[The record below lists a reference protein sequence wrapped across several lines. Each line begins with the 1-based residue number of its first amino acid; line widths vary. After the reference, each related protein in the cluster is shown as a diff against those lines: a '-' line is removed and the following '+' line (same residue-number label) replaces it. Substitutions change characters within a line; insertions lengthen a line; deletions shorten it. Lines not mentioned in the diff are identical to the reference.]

1 MITIC
6 GFFSVEDGW
15 EPLCRLLDKPI
26 PDEPFPRA
34 NDAAAVESFFKSMV
48 LKRFF
53 EMGSRVYSGIWL
65 AFNRALIP
73 IIHRIQSRVPVNTL
87 QTP

>member
-48 LKRFF
+48 LKRLL
-53 EMGSRVYSGIWL
+53 R
-65 AFNRALIP
+65 RAHVFTVVFGLLSIG
-73 IIHRIQSRVPVNTL
+73 L
-87 QTP
+87 